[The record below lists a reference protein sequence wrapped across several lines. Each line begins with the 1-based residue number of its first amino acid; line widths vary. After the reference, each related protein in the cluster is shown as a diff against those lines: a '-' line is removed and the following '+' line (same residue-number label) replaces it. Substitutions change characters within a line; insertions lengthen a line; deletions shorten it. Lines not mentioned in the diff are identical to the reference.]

1 MKQRNLLLIG
11 FLLIP
16 ILAFSQIRE
25 VQGMKYLDEN
35 KRPVFRGNVIIPN
48 VGEYHVLKCDFHTH
62 TVFSDGHV
70 WPNVRNQEVW
80 EEGLDS
86 YAITDHVE
94 YAPHKADV
102 NVNHNRGYELLKES
116 ADKSNLILV
125 KGTEIT
131 RNTPPGHFNAIYIND
146 ASGFIEDRATN
157 EHDKA
162 AVMKAAEQDA
172 FIFWNHP
179 GWQPGIEGSY
189 EWIPFVDDLYKNKAL
204 HGIEVVNGFGI
215 HIKALDWC
223 LDKGLTVMGTSDIH
237 NLVAHDY
244 DLSKDYV
251 HRTMTLVMAKER
263 SAESIREALD
273 EGRTVAWASKYLL
286 GKEDNVR
293 ALFNACVELMPAHF
307 TETRNNGSKINHYE
321 IRNNSDLYFE
331 LSLTDGSTNKNVTL
345 YPRSTQLITAN
356 EEAASL
362 TGEVVSTYV
371 RSDQHLKV
379 NFPLN

>member
-94 YAPHKADV
+94 YTPHKADV

-251 HRTMTLVMAKER
+251 HRTMTLVLAKER